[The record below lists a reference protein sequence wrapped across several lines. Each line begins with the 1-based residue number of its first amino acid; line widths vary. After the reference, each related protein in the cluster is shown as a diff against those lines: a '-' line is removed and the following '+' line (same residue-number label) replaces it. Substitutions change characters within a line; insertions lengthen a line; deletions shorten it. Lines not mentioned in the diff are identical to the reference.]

1 VVVEEGRDGSEG
13 VDEGEDEGEE
23 RKREDEARLICSV
36 M

>member
-23 RKREDEARLICSV
+23 RREKMKRG
-36 M
+36 